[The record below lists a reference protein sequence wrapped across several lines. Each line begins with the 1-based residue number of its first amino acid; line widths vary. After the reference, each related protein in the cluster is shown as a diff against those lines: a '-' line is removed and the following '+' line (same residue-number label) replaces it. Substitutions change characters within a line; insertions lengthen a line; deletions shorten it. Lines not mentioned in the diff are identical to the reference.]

1 MTQEEAGHKKRA
13 TTADLGWSEVTENEG
28 LSKQSF
34 KQKISY
40 SRENR
45 NSLIIEGGV

>member
-28 LSKQSF
+28 LSKQRAS
-34 KQKISY
+34 
-40 SRENR
+40 SRKSATLER
-45 NSLIIEGGV
+45 IEIL